1 MQYSKILYKSFIF
14 LFVFSI
20 FNITFAQE
28 VSLGAGHYNLSP
40 PPGGL
45 LPQDINGNPT
55 YPFVTSDFNQA
66 PQTNDWWSSLIFKQT
81 QNQTFLWEIH
91 SWKLYAHPL
100 AFVATRYGL
109 NIKYQTNPL
118 VENFYGVTN
127 GKYQY
132 PMSNHDFTI
141 GLEGLDL
148 STVDT
153 VKTASYGDW
162 HVKAMWEING
172 KSLQAT
178 MTHGSPF
185 VFFEQ
190 TGADNMYLRFLFG
203 HSINHRI
210 GDHIISFTTQGNHY
224 ALFTPSG
231 STINT
236 DVIISHDENSLVGN
250 SANFFSRP
258 AFESTLSG
266 NNYFS
271 IALLPDTSLA
281 TLQEFSQ
288 HAYAFITDTKVS
300 WNYDKNTSELISHF
314 QTITDAKEGSE
325 TATLCALYPHQ
336 WLHSNNINTNYE
348 YQSPRGIMKTFK
360 GNTFAT
366 VLKNNGIIPA
376 LPMALSPQDST
387 TLYTF
392 IADEFQVS
400 NTYVTQ
406 EDTYWMGKRMGRQAD
421 LIQLAN
427 QVGHVAAR
435 DKFINDLKTE
445 LEDWFRADNGETD
458 RGYFYYDS
466 NWHTLIGYPTSYGTE
481 RNITDHHFHYAYFI
495 KAVATIAQ
503 YDKDWAS
510 DEQWGSMA
518 KMLIQDGNNWDRN
531 NSIFPFLRCFDVYAG
546 HSWANGSANSHF
558 GNDQEAS
565 SEAMN
570 FAAATYFFGLNTE
583 QDDIRD
589 LGLFLY
595 LTEASAIEQYWF
607 DKDQQIFPAGYSFET
622 ATRIW
627 GNGADKIVGAQ
638 SYEGESEYQLG
649 INAIPVQASGLYL
662 GKNQDIINNSYTEA
676 NNIDDGIGDLWEDVM
691 WCFQAMADPETA
703 LTDYLGHTTNGFYN
717 NNLPW
722 LPNTTGIYHDFS
734 DYSLA
739 PAQVY
744 HWLKNLDSLGQ
755 VVPHVCANYSSTLVF
770 EKDMVFHYT
779 VYNPSDTAILVN
791 FSDGASFSVPANG
804 LYLFKINKNV
814 CNPAYV
820 ITLQNE
826 DATGLYEAGRI
837 EAYGNTT
844 IIETTT
850 FKAGVNI
857 LLEGGFCV
865 PAGMNF
871 EAVILGCEE

>member
-1 MQYSKILYKSFIF
+1 MQYPKISTNILLLLLCTISA
-14 LFVFSI
+14 
-20 FNITFAQE
+20 FNNFAQQIN
-28 VSLGAGHYNLSP
+28 LGSGYYNLSP

-45 LPQDINGNPT
+45 LPQDRYGTPT
-55 YPFVTSDFNQA
+55 YPYVTSEFNQP

-109 NIKYQTNPL
+109 NIKYQPTPL
-118 VENFYGVTN
+118 VENFYGLTN

-132 PMSNHDFTI
+132 AMSNHDFTI

-148 STVDT
+148 STIDT
-153 VKTASYGDW
+153 VKTEAYGDW
-162 HVKAMWEING
+162 HVKAMWENND

-190 TGADNMYLRFLFG
+190 TGASKMYLRFLFG
-203 HSINHRI
+203 HSINHSI
-210 GDHIISFTTQGNHY
+210 GDNIISFTTQGNHY

-231 STINT
+231 ATIET
-236 DVIISHDENSLVGN
+236 DAVISHDENNLVGN
-250 SANFFSRP
+250 SPYFFSRP
-258 AFESTLSG
+258 ALESTLSG

-300 WNYDKNTSELISHF
+300 WNYDKNTAELTSHF
-314 QTITDAKEGSE
+314 QTFTEAKEG
-325 TATLCALYPHQ
+325 TATETFAALYPHQ

-348 YQSPRGIMKTFK
+348 YQSPRGVMKTFK
-360 GNTFAT
+360 GNTFST
-366 VLKNNGIIPA
+366 SLKNNGIIPA
-376 LPMALSPQDST
+376 LPMALSPQDSMI
-387 TLYTF
+387 LYTF
-392 IADEFQVS
+392 IEDEFQVS

-427 QVGHVAAR
+427 QVDHFTAR
-435 DKFINDLKTE
+435 DKFINDLKAE
-445 LEDWFRADNGETD
+445 LEDWFQADDGETD

-466 NWHTLIGYPTSYGTE
+466 NWHTLIGYLTSYGTE
-481 RNITDHHFHYAYFI
+481 RNITDHHFHYGYFI

-503 YDKDWAS
+503 YDQDWAS
-510 DEQWGSMA
+510 DNQWGGMA
-518 KMLIQDGNNWDRN
+518 KMLVQDANNWDRN
-531 NSIFPFLRCFDVYAG
+531 NNMFPFLRCFDVYAG

-607 DKDQQIFPAGYSFET
+607 DKDQQVFPAGYGFET

-627 GNGADKIVGAQ
+627 GNGADKIVGPQ

-662 GKNQDIINNSYTEA
+662 AKNQDIINNSYTEA
-676 NNIDDGIGDLWEDVM
+676 SNIDDGIGDLWEDVM
-691 WCFQAMADPETA
+691 WCFQAMTNPEVA
-703 LTDYLGHTTNGFYN
+703 LTDYLTHTTNGFYN

-722 LPNTTGIYHDFS
+722 LPNTTGIYNDFS

-744 HWLKNLDSLGQ
+744 HWLTSLDSLGQ
-755 VVPHVCANYSSTLVF
+755 VASDICADYSATLVF
-770 EKDMVFHYT
+770 EKGTVFHYT
-779 VYNPSDTAILVN
+779 VYNPSNTALVVN
-791 FSDGASFSVPANG
+791 FSDGATFSVPANG
-804 LYLFKINKNV
+804 LYLFKQDKNV
-814 CNPAYV
+814 CNPAYLL
-820 ITLQNE
+820 TLSNNN
-826 DATGLYEAGRI
+826 ATGLYEAGEI
-837 EAYGNTT
+837 ATFGATT
-844 IIETTT
+844 ITDSTS
-850 FKAGVNI
+850 FQAGISI
-857 LLEGGFCV
+857 LLEAGFCV
-865 PAGMNF
+865 PTGVDF
-871 EAVILGCEE
+871 EAIILGCEE